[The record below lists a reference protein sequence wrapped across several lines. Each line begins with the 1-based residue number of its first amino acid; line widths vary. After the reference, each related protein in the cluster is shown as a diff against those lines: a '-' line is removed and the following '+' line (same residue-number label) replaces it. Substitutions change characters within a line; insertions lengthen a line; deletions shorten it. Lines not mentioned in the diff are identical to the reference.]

1 MEVLQSN
8 TADNIYFGLRTE
20 FKATSI
26 RYTNRTVRMKFI
38 LSATVNGVCI
48 WVTCFTKSAQVT
60 RL

>member
-20 FKATSI
+20 IKATSI

-48 WVTCFTKSAQVT
+48 
-60 RL
+60 